1 MGIIQHCTKHSE
13 PFKLLWLQI
22 KNAIFAKII
31 RNIIKKLTSPFEPI
45 RFSFC
50 RRLQNQTR
58 TVSRSI
64 SSSSASFDIS
74 ADVGR
79 EFRKNDI
86 SRATKNQHMLT
97 RDHQKLN
104 LFTQPYIR
112 ECHIQRHSSWL
123 CEMLMWI
130 K

>member
-1 MGIIQHCTKHSE
+1 MVTNQKRNFHKN
-13 PFKLLWLQI
+13 I
-22 KNAIFAKII
+22 KKYYK
-31 RNIIKKLTSPFEPI
+31 KKLTSPFEPI

-64 SSSSASFDIS
+64 SSSSANFDIS

-112 ECHIQRHSSWL
+112 ECHIQRHSS
-123 CEMLMWI
+123 
-130 K
+130 

>member
-22 KNAIFAKII
+22 KNAIFTKIL
-31 RNIIKKLTSPFEPI
+31 KLTSPFEPI

-64 SSSSASFDIS
+64 SSSSANFDIS

-97 RDHQKLN
+97 RDHQK
-104 LFTQPYIR
+104 FIHAAIYSRMPYSETFKLI
-112 ECHIQRHSSWL
+112 
-123 CEMLMWI
+123 M
-130 K
+130 